1 MIRFDKKFSKSF
13 VNPVNFSIFQ
23 FRSQLELPG

>member
-1 MIRFDKKFSKSF
+1 MIRLDKKFGKSF

-23 FRSQLELPG
+23 FRRQLELPG